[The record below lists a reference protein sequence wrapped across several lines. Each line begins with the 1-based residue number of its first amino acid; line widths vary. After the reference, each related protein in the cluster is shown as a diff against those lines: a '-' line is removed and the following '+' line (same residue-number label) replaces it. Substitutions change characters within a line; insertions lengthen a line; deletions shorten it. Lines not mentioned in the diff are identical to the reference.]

1 MEFSLNLLSI
11 IIFYGLILYVVIKNR
26 KKIEFHKLYL
36 LYKTK
41 HGIKLLDRLSKYR
54 FWKYWAYVG
63 IPVGLIGM
71 VVILSLL
78 LSKVIDLFRGVVIE
92 QGVQLLLPWTS
103 SGSAG
108 PFMFM
113 PFWIFIICIA
123 VVVLVHEGAHGIV
136 SQAHNLKLQSTGLGM
151 FTIIP
156 LAFVEPDEKQL
167 EKSSL
172 ATQLS
177 VFAAGPFANICTGF
191 FALLVSIFFLIPA
204 AANVV
209 EPSGLEITN
218 VVIDFPAANAGIVP
232 GDKIIAIN
240 GEETLG
246 VDAFVDEIIKI
257 DPGEDATFLLQDRE
271 VLLTVAENPAELG
284 KPYIGV
290 SFKEA
295 LQPKSDTRLGNLSAD
310 ILLFLINLFSWLWV
324 LNIGI
329 GLVNLL
335 PLGPVDGGRMTL
347 VLSHKFIK
355 NQTAARLVWLSIS
368 VIALAA
374 LLLNLISPFLLSIF

>member
-347 VLSHKFIK
+347 VLSHKFI
-355 NQTAARLVWLSIS
+355 I
-368 VIALAA
+368 
-374 LLLNLISPFLLSIF
+374 